1 MSYDQS
7 STKQDMSTG
16 ELLGQLS
23 EQTSRL
29 VRDEMQLAK
38 TEMTNSVKHAG
49 IGAGLFSA
57 AGILALF
64 GFGLLL
70 TTAVVALDLAMPLWL
85 AALIVMVLVFAAAGI
100 AGLMGKSKVQQASP
114 VPEQTIDNV
123 KQDVE
128 EVKESSHREH

>member
-1 MSYDQS
+1 MTDEQS
-7 STKQDMSTG
+7 TTAQTMSTG

-38 TEMTNSVKHAG
+38 TEISDSVKHAG
-49 IGAGLFSA
+49 KGAGLFSA

-70 TTAVVALDLAMPLWL
+70 ATAVIALDLAMALWL
-85 AALIVMVLVFAAAGI
+85 AALIVMVLVFAAA
-100 AGLMGKSKVQQASP
+100 AVAAYMGRSQVQQASP
-114 VPEQTIDNV
+114 IPEQTLDNV
-123 KQDVE
+123 KLDVQE
-128 EVKESSHREH
+128 IKESSHHEH